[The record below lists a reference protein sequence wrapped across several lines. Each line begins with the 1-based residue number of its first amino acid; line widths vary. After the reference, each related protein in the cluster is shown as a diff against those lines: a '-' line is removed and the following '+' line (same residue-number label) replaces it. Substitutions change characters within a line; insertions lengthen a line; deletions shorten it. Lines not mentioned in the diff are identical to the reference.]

1 MRADRVEVSW
11 DSAKS
16 KWLVRIES
24 GEEVVRRY
32 CTLPGNSDDQS
43 IRSAVL
49 KLAQDEG
56 YDAVAASVV
65 ILRAPA
71 RTSV

>member
-1 MRADRVEVSW
+1 MRADHVEVSW

-16 KWLVRIES
+16 KWLVRIER

-32 CTLPGNSDDQS
+32 CNLPSNSDDQS

-49 KLAQDEG
+49 KLVQDEG
-56 YDAVAASVV
+56 YEAAAANVE

-71 RTSV
+71 RTSA